1 MPREKKGL
9 EHRKESAVVRFL
21 CECLSSEE
29 VAGKEKL
36 LRSSGVHVPTHWK
49 IDFDQVEAQT
59 KEQNYLQIGKI

>member
-9 EHRKESAVVRFL
+9 EHQGESAVVRFL

-36 LRSSGVHVPTHWK
+36 LRSSGVHVPAHWK
-49 IDFDQVEAQT
+49 IDFDQVEAET

>member
-1 MPREKKGL
+1 MPREKKGF
-9 EHRKESAVVRFL
+9 EHLGESVVVRFL

-36 LRSSGVHVPTHWK
+36 LRPSGVHVPTHWK
-49 IDFDQVEAQT
+49 IDFDQVEAET